1 MTTEMI
7 TFEQPV
13 QEHVRACLRLE
24 HLFLQAESTWRSNSI
39 WESRTC
45 IAAIIEILNIL
56 DRPDI
61 KPKLNKELSRILTNL
76 SRLATAAH
84 VDKKKLSGTLTE
96 LDLSIN
102 SLQTMSGKIGQS
114 LRENDFLATV
124 RQHLMNPGGACNF
137 EVPIYHFWLNL
148 PADKRQAQLKAW
160 LDELIHIYAAI
171 RILLKVFRESSTPS
185 KQIAVSGSF
194 QASLDPQIPSQIIQ
208 ISVHKSA
215 YTYPVVSLGRHGIS
229 VSFFD
234 FTVTSRPTQ
243 TENDIEFLLTICV
256 S

>member
-1 MTTEMI
+1 MTMEMI

-24 HLFLQAESTWRSNSI
+24 HLFLQAENTWRGNSI
-39 WESRTC
+39 WESRSC

-61 KPKLNKELSRILTNL
+61 KPKLNKELTRILTNF
-76 SRLATAAH
+76 SRLSITPH

-96 LDLSIN
+96 LELGIDA
-102 SLQTMSGKIGQS
+102 LQTMSGKIGQP
-114 LRENDFLATV
+114 LRENDFLSTV

-137 EVPIYHFWLNL
+137 EVPVYHFWLNL
-148 PADKRQAQLKAW
+148 PAEKRQTQLKAW
-160 LDELIHIYAAI
+160 LDELVSIYAVVKL
-171 RILLKVFRESSTPS
+171 LLKIFRESSTPQ
-185 KQIAVSGSF
+185 KQIAVGGFF
-194 QASLDPQIPSQIIQ
+194 QASLDPQVPSQIIQ
-208 ISVHKSA
+208 IMVNKSA
-215 YTYPVVSLGRHGIS
+215 YSFPVVSLGRHGIC
-229 VSFFD
+229 VTFFD

-243 TENDIEFLLTICV
+243 TENDIEFLLNICI